1 MHNNLTMYE
10 LHVFFVI
17 LTLFLVLDCF
27 LIYVFYVLIGYMNV
41 LYQDFKIN
49 DFTNMSGKKWF
60 MIITC
65 SLAWYYWDTLP

>member
-10 LHVFFVI
+10 LYFFFVI

-27 LIYVFYVLIGYMNV
+27 LIYVFYVLIGYMNA

-49 DFTNMSGKKWF
+49 DFTNMSGKK
-60 MIITC
+60 
-65 SLAWYYWDTLP
+65 